1 MEVGSLGKK
10 NKVTIKQ
17 LREELGLSQ
26 EKFAKALGV
35 RQATISDY
43 ERGKQY
49 PKGLEMGLRLGI
61 LLGRAGRNLDDLIL
75 ALPDPD
81 DYSKAAETAGKYLA
95 D

>member
-1 MEVGSLGKK
+1 MESARLGNT
-10 NKVTIKQ
+10 NKVTIRQ

-26 EKFAKALGV
+26 AKFAEVLGV
-35 RQATISDY
+35 RRATISDY

-81 DYSKAAETAGKYLA
+81 DYPKVKES
-95 D
+95 

>member
-1 MEVGSLGKK
+1 MEGSPLGKQ

-26 EKFAKALGV
+26 EKLAQALGV
-35 RQATISDY
+35 RRATISDY

-81 DYSKAAETAGKYLA
+81 DYRAAETPGAYRT